1 MAGDKLPS
9 LQALEKPEKLQDLL
23 KADRGEDCTPCK
35 VVGTSDPSPEGA
47 RVGGKTGRELLLL
60 PS

>member
-35 VVGTSDPSPEGA
+35 VVGTS
-47 RVGGKTGRELLLL
+47 L
-60 PS
+60 PPRRHASR